1 MLEQGT
7 ILNNKNYFI
16 ELINS
21 IERDGFGP
29 DEKADLINWLENKSD
44 FFMAPASTKYH
55 SSYDGGLCQHSLNVY
70 FNLVKLVETFKLD
83 IPESSIKIA
92 ALFHDISKANYYEKY
107 MRNVKDDN
115 GKWVQ
120 VQEYKT
126 KEAENRFIYGN
137 HEQTSEFMIH
147 SFIPLTVDESVAILH
162 HHGGLGPDST
172 QINVGI
178 IYDKYPLAL
187 LLHMADSVAAFIDE

>member
-21 IERDGFGP
+21 INREGFGEQ
-29 DEKADLINWLENKSD
+29 EKASLINWLENKSD

-55 SSYDGGLCQHSLNVY
+55 GAYEGGLCQHSLNVY
-70 FNLVKLVETFKLD
+70 QNILKLASTFNLAISEDTL
-83 IPESSIKIA
+83 KIV
-92 ALFHDISKANYYEKY
+92 ALLHDISKANYYEKY
-107 MRNVKDDN
+107 MRNIKDDN
-115 GKWVQ
+115 GKWIQ

-137 HEQTSEFMIH
+137 HEQTSEFMVH

-172 QINVGI
+172 QLNVGI

-187 LLHMADSVAAFIDE
+187 LLHTADSFAAFIDE